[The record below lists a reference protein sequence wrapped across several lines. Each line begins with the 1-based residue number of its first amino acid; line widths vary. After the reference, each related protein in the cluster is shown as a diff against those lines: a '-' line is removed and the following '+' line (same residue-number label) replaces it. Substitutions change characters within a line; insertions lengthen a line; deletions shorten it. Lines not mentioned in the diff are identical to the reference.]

1 MIEGWNEYDNKSNTN
16 GMCNDRVNIIV
27 KIESE

>member
-1 MIEGWNEYDNKSNTN
+1 MIEGWSEYDNKSNTN